1 MKRRVFIRGVA
12 FVLAIS
18 ALTVIL
24 PSPALAATN
33 RSTCFQ
39 NYYTCVND
47 AANLDTFWR
56 RAAAGADCVVDLAA
70 CVRDA
75 ILN

>member
-1 MKRRVFIRGVA
+1 MKRKVLVRVA
-12 FVLAIS
+12 SFVLAIA
-18 ALTVIL
+18 ALAVFL

-33 RSTCFQ
+33 RSSCFQ

-47 AANLDTFWR
+47 AANLDGFWR
-56 RAAAGADCVVDLAA
+56 RAAAGADCFVDLTA